1 MSLNK
6 LKELPYYSYYSDDSE
21 GFVNINVVASAESE
35 ALKLAMENYL
45 HNAFVISRDIRFI
58 NGIKDKS
65 KCNYKY
71 YLPNACAIGVIMPY
85 HGKKRYR
92 IFKSSSPE
100 KTYIQNKAKEAR
112 LIKHLLSSENVI
124 EISNVTEKSYREEIK
139 KALRKLN

>member
-71 YLPNACAIGVIMPY
+71 Y
-85 HGKKRYR
+85 
-92 IFKSSSPE
+92 
-100 KTYIQNKAKEAR
+100 
-112 LIKHLLSSENVI
+112 
-124 EISNVTEKSYREEIK
+124 
-139 KALRKLN
+139 